1 MDVTEQL
8 LVSSDSE
15 DNPIDSES
23 IHGVIKSMSKTPEI
37 YVEELAQTKAA
48 QEGEVKEDSPS
59 KGANDDWKLVKPEVF
74 TFLGGNTDTNTAAIE
89 QKQQQ

>member
-37 YVEELAQTKAA
+37 YVEELA
-48 QEGEVKEDSPS
+48 
-59 KGANDDWKLVKPEVF
+59 
-74 TFLGGNTDTNTAAIE
+74 
-89 QKQQQ
+89 